1 MIREGHPL
9 RLSETKQHNIKLW
22 LASYS
27 TDPLAMAWKDIWNCK
42 QVPLDVHQKKKRYAI
57 EQSFLLSSYWQIPL
71 LETDAK
77 CRFATRTSICDVSI
91 ITGTAKLPINLTLEQ
106 Y

>member
-1 MIREGHPL
+1 MIHWQWHEKIFEIVSKYL
-9 RLSETKQHNIKLW
+9 WMYTKR
-22 LASYS
+22 
-27 TDPLAMAWKDIWNCK
+27 
-42 QVPLDVHQKKKRYAI
+42 KKRYAI

-77 CRFATRTSICDVSI
+77 CRFATGTSICDVSI
-91 ITGTAKLPINLTLEQ
+91 IMGTAKLPINLTLEQ